1 MISKKTCIP
10 CQGGVP
16 ALVASEIIKYK
27 KLVSV
32 QWIVNDNKRLVKE
45 FNFDRYLDAV
55 EFSNKV
61 VSLSEEQGHHPFIH
75 INYKIVK
82 IILFTH
88 KINGLHEN
96 DFLMASKIDNL

>member
-1 MISKKTCIP
+1 MFKHNTCIP

-45 FNFDRYLDAV
+45 FNFDSYLDAI

-61 VSLSEEQGHHPFIH
+61 ANLSEEQGHHPFIH
-75 INYKIVK
+75 INYKLVK